1 MYLEPD
7 SATQSAI
14 MFQARQSGSQVY
26 SINHTDHT
34 PLRKRPICA
43 HIETKLSGQDL
54 QNALTQL
61 DVWFRTNFA
70 RLGEL
75 AVKSDAGLV
84 TAMPP
89 LLGIIIQGHEWY
101 LHLGLKVGDKVVS
114 RCTSLSTALQT
125 LK

>member
-1 MYLEPD
+1 M
-7 SATQSAI
+7 S
-14 MFQARQSGSQVY
+14 QARQSGSQVY
-26 SINHTDHT
+26 SINHTDHA

-61 DVWFRTNFA
+61 GVWFRANFA

-75 AVKSDAGLV
+75 AVESDAEPV
-84 TAMPP
+84 TGMPP

-101 LHLGLKVGDKVVS
+101 LHLWFKVGDEVVS
-114 RCTSLSTALQT
+114 RCTSLSTALET
-125 LK
+125 PK